1 MEAGVVITHPN
12 RNTPETDAARF
23 LVILLFAVSIA
34 LMLVILLFGWSVLEG
49 QQSTA
54 FAYVIVYGVIV
65 WRVSQWARGPLA
77 LGAALA
83 IILAILS
90 AIAVPTWIDRDANG
104 YAAPEGIWGGAGL
117 PSTVLGLLTIILV
130 IVQIVLIA
138 ACVRAFRQ
146 EWQVEL
152 EVPAGGSSGSSTG
165 SLDEGDDDFLEDDFS
180 LEDDN
185 LPEPGPA

>member
-1 MEAGVVITHPN
+1 MEASTVVTHPN

-49 QQSTA
+49 QLLAS
-54 FAYVIVYGVIV
+54 FAYVAVYGVIV
-65 WRVSQWARGPLA
+65 WRVAQWARGPLA

-90 AIAVPTWIDRDANG
+90 AIAVPTWVDRDANG
-104 YAAPEGIWGGAGL
+104 YAAPDAIWGSTGL

-130 IVQIVLIA
+130 IVQIVLIV

-152 EVPAGGSSGSSTG
+152 EVPAGGATSST
-165 SLDEGDDDFLEDDFS
+165 SESFDASEDDFLDDDFS
-180 LEDDN
+180 LEDDD
-185 LPEPGPA
+185 LPEPGNA

>member
-12 RNTPETDAARF
+12 RNTPESDAARF
-23 LVILLFAVSIA
+23 IVILLFTISIA

-49 QQSTA
+49 QQMTS
-54 FAYVIVYGVIV
+54 FAYVIIYGILV
-65 WRVSQWARGPLA
+65 WRVSKWARGPLA

-90 AIAVPTWIDRDANG
+90 AIAVPTWVDRDASG

-130 IVQIVLIA
+130 IIQIVLIV

-152 EVPAGGSSGSSTG
+152 EVA
-165 SLDEGDDDFLEDDFS
+165 
-180 LEDDN
+180 
-185 LPEPGPA
+185 A

>member
-12 RNTPETDAARF
+12 RDTPESNSARF
-23 LVILLFAVSIA
+23 LVILLFAISIA

-49 QQSTA
+49 QIMVS
-54 FAYVIVYGVIV
+54 FGYVLVYGVIV
-65 WRVSQWARGPLA
+65 WRVSNWARGPLA

-83 IILAILS
+83 IVLAILS

-104 YAAPEGIWGGAGL
+104 YAAPEAIWGGTGL
-117 PSTVLGLLTIILV
+117 PSTVLGLLTIVLVLVQILV
-130 IVQIVLIA
+130 IV
-138 ACVRAFRQ
+138 ACVRGFRQ

-152 EVPAGGSSGSSTG
+152 ETPAGGG
-165 SLDEGDDDFLEDDFS
+165 LS
-180 LEDDN
+180 LEDGH